1 MVEHAQEELHS
12 QHVAHAVIERLHRNL
27 AFFDQRAQR
36 QNEIVR
42 RSEISLH
49 IQTGFD
55 RLSHGIFHV
64 RRDAVFVVEIFDRR
78 AVRNHVTSKPKF
90 VSQSL
95 GQPIMTA
102 GDGNSIVIVIGTHHA
117 EYSRFF
123 DRGFKWRQK
132 DILDFMQRGLRIG
145 ARLSFTRAFGDA
157 VNREVFRGRC
167 DPKIFLHRLG
177 HLDAEP

>member
-1 MVEHAQEELHS
+1 
-12 QHVAHAVIERLHRNL
+12 
-27 AFFDQRAQR
+27 
-36 QNEIVR
+36 
-42 RSEISLH
+42 
-49 IQTGFD
+49 
-55 RLSHGIFHV
+55 
-64 RRDAVFVVEIFDRR
+64 IFDGR

-117 EYSRFF
+117 EYSRFL
-123 DRGFKWRQK
+123 DRGFKWRQE
-132 DILDFMQRGLRIG
+132 DILDFMQRGLWIS

-177 HLDAEP
+177 HLDAEPRNQIWIFAVGVLDPSPTLVARNIERRSINVRI